1 MKKSELKAKIREEII
16 TQLSEGNN
24 EINESPMSKAIE
36 DLAKKLGVPVKD
48 LKDKIDSIK
57 KMEDDKAGREAK
69 KAVAEEEKVDVD
81 VDVEEKGEEVDVDV
95 EDEVVGDEPQKA
107 ELVRGEEPGLSQEE
121 EDIQNAL
128 KIAYDQAK
136 SIGDEKLADQIGN
149 SITFFTRS
157 HVVTGR

>member
-1 MKKSELKAKIREEII
+1 MKKSELKSKIREEII
-16 TQLSEGNN
+16 TQLSEGNS

-57 KMEDDKAGREAK
+57 KMEDDKAGKEAK
-69 KAVAEEEKVDVD
+69 KSVAEEEKVDVD
-81 VDVEEKGEEVDVDV
+81 VDVDAEGEEVDVDV

-107 ELVRGEEPGLSQEE
+107 ELVRGEEPGLSKEE

-136 SIGDEKLADQIGN
+136 EIGDEKLADQIGN